1 VGLIPSATFDYAALT
16 PRWNRSPICQI
27 SIHSRG
33 LHLCRCIH
41 AFDCPALHQYVG
53 GRIHVAVMWILPSQS
68 APNRSVGYPN
78 HMIRGAP
85 YRFIYHLTDFF
96 EGRDIQSGDQLV
108 VKLVLVRRKHEYSS
122 GTFLTISTSPAM
134 LSSLSLSR
142 SIAVWKVNFQVRVV
156 CNVVMIRHTRLKFTL
171 TLTRPCQFAR
181 LALPAFKAERIRGI
195 FLIPP
200 SWLCI
205 IFEMS
210 RFSELVKHS
219 TALWRAF
226 MTSRDSEGR
235 RSHVR
240 RSERPSVVLVLSSVP
255 NVSRQTKCS
264 NAWGWNADRIVII
277 PPWFS

>member
-1 VGLIPSATFDYAALT
+1 
-16 PRWNRSPICQI
+16 
-27 SIHSRG
+27 
-33 LHLCRCIH
+33 
-41 AFDCPALHQYVG
+41 
-53 GRIHVAVMWILPSQS
+53 
-68 APNRSVGYPN
+68 
-78 HMIRGAP
+78 
-85 YRFIYHLTDFF
+85 
-96 EGRDIQSGDQLV
+96 
-108 VKLVLVRRKHEYSS
+108 
-122 GTFLTISTSPAM
+122 
-134 LSSLSLSR
+134 
-142 SIAVWKVNFQVRVV
+142 
-156 CNVVMIRHTRLKFTL
+156 MIRHTRLKFTL

-255 NVSRQTKCS
+255 DVYRQPKCS
-264 NAWGWNADRIVII
+264 NTWGWNADRIVII
-277 PPWFS
+277 PPWFSLSESTHGFRFRILARNSWHTVMNELHAKETEKKFSQ